1 MLMNN
6 WYVAAKSQQV
16 NREEPLIVRMLGQNF
31 VLFRTPGNEAI
42 CLANTCCHRGGSI
55 GRGKLDGAGCI
66 SCGYHGWKFNSR
78 GQCVEIPALGKDTK
92 IPRRARV
99 DAYPV
104 EEHFDWVWVFLG
116 DLEEEKRPPI
126 PATEFPEYH
135 DKENWRVVSIEF
147 EGEVN
152 WARGHENSLDSAHP
166 AFVHSRFGRRDAPEV
181 QIVPL
186 VRNAFMGHNAT
197 RERVPPEHR
206 QVSADIAKLVSEKRG
221 KTIAS
226 TDSYLAGISHRIDIT
241 REGNVRQVTVS
252 ARTPIDPYNTRLFM
266 HQARNYLRGEQ
277 HDEARLDGLRLA
289 FSEDFGVASTAEP
302 KFVPRSMAHQLL
314 VESDQLETAF
324 RKELIEKVKRG
335 WEIDSDKLA
344 DEGRYR
350 HFSIPSPA
358 RREDPK
364 NWVHPAVPTTF
375 KRQDQA
381 IRTRGD

>member
-6 WYVAAKSQQV
+6 WYVAANSQQV
-16 NREEPLIVRMLGQNF
+16 NQKEPLIVRMLGQNF
-31 VLFRTPGNEAI
+31 VLFRTPENEAV

-55 GRGKLDGAGCI
+55 GRGELDGTGRIA
-66 SCGYHGWKFNSR
+66 CGYHGWKFNPQ

-104 EEHFDWVWVFLG
+104 EEHYDWVWVFLG
-116 DLEEEKRPPI
+116 DLDVDKRPAI
-126 PATEFPEYH
+126 PATVFPEYH
-135 DKENWRVVSIEF
+135 DKENWRVISMEF
-147 EGEVN
+147 DADVN

-166 AFVHSRFGRRDAPEV
+166 AFVHSRFGRRSAPEV

-186 VRNAFMGHNAT
+186 VANPFLGHNAT

-206 QVSADIAKLVSEKRG
+206 QVSADIAKLVSRDRG
-221 KTIAS
+221 KTVAS

-252 ARTPIDPYNTRLFM
+252 ARTPVDPYNTRVFM
-266 HQARNYLRGEQ
+266 HQARNYLRGEE
-277 HDEARLDGLRLA
+277 HDEARREGIRLA
-289 FSEDFGVASTAEP
+289 FKEDYEAVASVEP
-302 KFVPRSMAHQLL
+302 KFVPRSMAHNLL

-324 RKELIEKVKRG
+324 RKVLLEKIKSG
-335 WEIDSDKLA
+335 WEIDFEKLA

-358 RREDPK
+358 RRSDPK
-364 NWVHPAVPTTF
+364 NWVHPTVPTTCD
-375 KRQDQA
+375 RQD
-381 IRTRGD
+381 